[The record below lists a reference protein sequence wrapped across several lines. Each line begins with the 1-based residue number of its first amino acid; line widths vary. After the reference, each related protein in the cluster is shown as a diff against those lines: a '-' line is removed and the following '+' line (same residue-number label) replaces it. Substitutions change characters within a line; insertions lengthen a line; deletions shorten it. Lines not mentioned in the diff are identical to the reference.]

1 MAVLINGIAQLEYDR
16 NKALTDYQ
24 LTYLDKMDKK
34 MDAGIS
40 IDGEIIESPELNQKV
55 QFVVANMLSAMKSD
69 NEGVTSSLCTYLAT
83 RLPDLKQIKINE
95 EADSMSIDMV
105 FDEAYKGQASVDNE
119 SLELI
124 SMPISLNIF

>member
-1 MAVLINGIAQLEYDR
+1 MSNIMAVLINGIAQLEYDR

-34 MDAGIS
+34 MDAGID
-40 IDGEIIESPELNQKV
+40 IDGEMIKSPELNQRV

-83 RLPDLKQIKINE
+83 RLPDLKQIKIDEQE
-95 EADSMSIDMV
+95 EGVSIDMV
-105 FDEAYKGQASVDNE
+105 FDEEYKGQVSVGF
-119 SLELI
+119 I
-124 SMPISLNIF
+124 KH

>member
-1 MAVLINGIAQLEYDR
+1 MSNVMAVLINGIAQLEYDR
-16 NKALTDYQ
+16 DKALTDYQ

-34 MDAGIS
+34 MDAGIN
-40 IDGEIIESPELNQKV
+40 IDGEMIESPELNQKV

-95 EADSMSIDMV
+95 EADGMSIDMV
-105 FDEAYKGQASVDNE
+105 FDEEYKGQVSVG
-119 SLELI
+119 
-124 SMPISLNIF
+124 FTKH